1 MEKIVLNDG
10 NSIPVVG
17 FGVYM
22 VPNNGPAY
30 EAVLAALKAGYRH
43 IDTAAA
49 YMNETDVGRA
59 VRDSQIPREEIFI
72 TSKLWIQ
79 DYEYEDALKAIDT
92 SLKNLGVDYLDL
104 YLIHQPYGKVEEA
117 WKALEKA
124 KSDGKIKSIGVD
136 NMTLKFWNEF
146 VPKFHTLPAV
156 NQVECNPF
164 FQQRFLRKLMDELN
178 VKLEAYYPLRHGD
191 KELLNHPLINR
202 IAEKYGKDTGQII
215 LRFEIQDG
223 LIVMPK
229 STNPSRIKGNIDIF
243 DFELSPEEMEEMRAL
258 DTGKG
263 AHDPEAPGTYE
274 KMLAQY
280 DVHK

>member
-1 MEKIVLNDG
+1 MEKVILNDG

-22 VPNNGPAY
+22 VPGNGPAY
-30 EAVLAALKAGYRH
+30 NAVLSALKAGYRH

-59 VRDSQIPREEIFI
+59 VHDSEIPREEIFI

-79 DYEYEDALKAIDT
+79 DYEYEDALKVIDT

-146 VPKFHTLPAV
+146 VPQFHTLPAV

-164 FQQRFLRKLMDELN
+164 FQQRPLRKLMDELN

-191 KELLNHPLINR
+191 SELLNNLIINR
-202 IAEKYGKDTGQII
+202 IAEKYGKNAGQII
-215 LRFEIQDG
+215 LRFEVQDG
-223 LIVMPK
+223 LIVLPK
-229 STNPSRIKGNIDIF
+229 STKPVRIEGNIDIF
-243 DFELSPEEMEEMRAL
+243 DFELSPEEMEEMRSL

-263 AHDPEAPGTYE
+263 AHDPEAPGIYE

>member
-1 MEKIVLNDG
+1 
-10 NSIPVVG
+10 
-17 FGVYM
+17 
-22 VPNNGPAY
+22 
-30 EAVLAALKAGYRH
+30 
-43 IDTAAA
+43 
-49 YMNETDVGRA
+49 MNETDVGRA
-59 VRDSQIPREEIFI
+59 VRDSKIPREEIFI

-92 SLKNLGVDYLDL
+92 SLNNLGVDYLDL

-117 WKALEKA
+117 WRALEKA
-124 KSDGKIKSIGVD
+124 KYEGKIKSIGVD

-164 FQQRFLRKLMDELN
+164 FQQRPLRKLMDELN

-191 KELLNHPLINR
+191 SELLNNPIINR
-202 IAEKYGKDTGQII
+202 IAEKYGKNAGQII

-223 LIVMPK
+223 LIVLPK
-229 STNPSRIKGNIDIF
+229 STNPARIEGNIDIF
-243 DFELSPEEMEEMRAL
+243 DFELSPEEMEEMRLL

>member
-1 MEKIVLNDG
+1 MEKMILNDG

-30 EAVLAALKAGYRH
+30 DAVLAALKAGYRH

-59 VRDSQIPREEIFI
+59 VRDSKIPREEIFI

-79 DYEYEDALKAIDT
+79 DYEYKDALKAIDT
-92 SLKNLGVDYLDL
+92 SLNNLGVDYLDL

-117 WKALEKA
+117 WRALEKA
-124 KSDGKIKSIGVD
+124 KYEGKIKSIGVD

-164 FQQRFLRKLMDELN
+164 FQQRPLRKLMDELN

-191 KELLNHPLINR
+191 SELLNNPIINR
-202 IAEKYGKDTGQII
+202 IAEKYGKNAGQII

-223 LIVMPK
+223 LIVLPK
-229 STNPSRIKGNIDIF
+229 STNPARIEGNIDIF
-243 DFELSPEEMEEMRAL
+243 DFELSPEEMEEMRLL